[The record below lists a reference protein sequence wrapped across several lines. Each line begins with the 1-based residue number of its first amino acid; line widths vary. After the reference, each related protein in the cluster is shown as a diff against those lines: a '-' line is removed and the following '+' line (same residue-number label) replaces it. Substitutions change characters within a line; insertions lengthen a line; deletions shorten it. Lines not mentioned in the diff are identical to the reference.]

1 MNEIKVTVSYE
12 KPTTSKFDAL
22 MAEYEAAKKYAD
34 ETVAYYK
41 PLADA
46 AEEAKFDAIMKQLE
60 PIKEYAKRISE
71 IKNGETVWII
81 AYLPISICGGCD
93 GEKFSVVYRPKEIY
107 KWTFS
112 TKYGDF
118 ERKNIRYYTNG
129 SHNFIGMWDEW
140 GVYNKLEE
148 EAFKQLREAINEQK
162 SRANRE
168 INRLNNITK
177 GGN

>member
-1 MNEIKVTVSYE
+1 MNEIKVTVTYD

-22 MAEYEAAKKYAD
+22 IAEYEAAKKYAD

-46 AEEAKFDAIMKQLE
+46 AENAKFDAIMEQLE
-60 PIKEYAKRISE
+60 TIKEYAKRISE
-71 IKNGETVWII
+71 IKNGEAIWIT
-81 AYLPISICGGCD
+81 AYFPRDIVGGHES
-93 GEKFSVVYRPKEIY
+93 EKFSVVYRPKETTY
-107 KWTFS
+107 KWCFT
-112 TKYGDF
+112 TQYGDF
-118 ERKNIRYYTNG
+118 KREYLKPSYATY
-129 SHNFIGMWDEW
+129 NFVVMWDEW

-148 EAFKQLREAINEQK
+148 AACKQLREAIEKQTH
-162 SRANRE
+162 RANHE